1 MGILEIRNDV
11 RVPTVI
17 TFLHNTTLIPKG
29 YNTNQQKN
37 KAREPSQAVDFST
50 ETTTMASWRGISKAV
65 SSRIRLQKHP
75 RIAANNLSLLPIS
88 QQSSSVAAPLAQNLI
103 HLAKRWHGGPH
114 VDHEHADSIH
124 VSFLDNEGKKLKV
137 DVDAYVGES
146 LLQVA
151 QRNDIELEG
160 ACEGVCACS
169 TCHVIFP
176 DEDLFDSLEEAS
188 EDEEDMLDMAY
199 GLTETSRLGCQIIIS
214 KDMDGMEIEIP
225 PATRNFYVDG

>member
-1 MGILEIRNDV
+1 M
-11 RVPTVI
+11 
-17 TFLHNTTLIPKG
+17 
-29 YNTNQQKN
+29 
-37 KAREPSQAVDFST
+37 
-50 ETTTMASWRGISKAV
+50 
-65 SSRIRLQKHP
+65 
-75 RIAANNLSLLPIS
+75 
-88 QQSSSVAAPLAQNLI
+88 
-103 HLAKRWHGGPH
+103 
-114 VDHEHADSIH
+114 DHEHADSIH
-124 VSFLDNEGKKLKV
+124 VSFLDADGNKLKA

-199 GLTETSRLGCQIIIS
+199 GLQETSRLGCQIIIS
-214 KDMDGMEIEIP
+214 KDMDGMEVEIP
-225 PATRNFYVDG
+225 PATRNFYVDGHVPKPH